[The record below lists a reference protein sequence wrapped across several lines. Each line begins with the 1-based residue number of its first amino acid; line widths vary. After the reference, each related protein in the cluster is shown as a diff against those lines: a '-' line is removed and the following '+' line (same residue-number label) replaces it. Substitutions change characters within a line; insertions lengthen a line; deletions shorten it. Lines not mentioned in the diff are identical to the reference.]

1 MCKDQ
6 KDDVVLEEG
15 MRQLFDNNDNEDMI
29 RKGENDQIRGKGCGD
44 DNNEEGSDKEGQW
57 LSGSSERETN
67 KSLIKWIG
75 ERYLQAM

>member
-1 MCKDQ
+1 
-6 KDDVVLEEG
+6 
-15 MRQLFDNNDNEDMI
+15 MI
-29 RKGENDQIRGKGCGD
+29 REGENDQIRGKDCGG

-57 LSGSSERETN
+57 LSGSSEREMN